1 MSVREGLPEL
11 DGDVDVDA
19 AELTR
24 FARNGFACVRG
35 LATPAEV
42 AAFRPHI
49 VEAALA
55 HAYDRRPL
63 EERGTYGKAFLQ
75 STNLWRHDARIAGF
89 TLARRF
95 ARVAARL
102 LGVPAVRVYHDQALF
117 KEPGGGIT
125 PWHQDQTYWPL
136 ATDRT
141 ITLWMPLVDV
151 PEDVG
156 SMHFVPGTSR
166 AGALGLPGISGSTQ
180 RFFDAL
186 IAERGWQ
193 PHTFGAMRAG
203 DATFHAGWTLHGA
216 AANPTPLLREVMTV
230 IYFAEGTR
238 VVDEPSQVQ
247 AHDLRAWL
255 PGCVPGGIAASE
267 INPLLA

>member
-1 MSVREGLPEL
+1 MSAHDELPTL
-11 DGDVDVDA
+11 DGHIEVDA
-19 AELTR
+19 TEVAR
-24 FARNGFACVRG
+24 FARDGFACMRG

-42 AAFRPHI
+42 AAYRPLI
-49 VEAALA
+49 AQAALA
-55 HAYDRRPL
+55 HAYDKRPL
-63 EERGTYGKAFLQ
+63 AERGTYGKAFLQ

-151 PEDVG
+151 PEAVG
-156 SMHFVPGTSR
+156 SMRFVPGTSR

-186 IAERGWQ
+186 IAEHDWQ
-193 PHTFGAMRAG
+193 PFSFGAMQAG

-216 AANPTPLLREVMTV
+216 AANPSGLLREVMTI
-230 IYFAEGTR
+230 IYFADGTR
-238 VVDEPSQVQ
+238 VVDEPTQTQ
-247 AHDLRAWL
+247 LHDLQAWL

-267 INPLLA
+267 LNPRLA